1 MSNHIRPV
9 TFAFALSATISFVG
23 CGSSPGDAAGAKV
36 TEGIT
41 QARQGL
47 EFVQNNTGG
56 SATVETDAG
65 DADVIRGMG
74 MMTTGTDDVETG
86 LDMMPNGMMSGCC
99 KNRNEV
105 IIPLRDAVIQIKKGR
120 DQLTDENS
128 SNDSDGAKEFESGCN
143 AMSDALDFAASV
155 MKCMGHGSMSSMMY

>member
-1 MSNHIRPV
+1 MTNHNSPV
-9 TFAFALSATISFVG
+9 ARAFALSAVITVLG
-23 CGSSPGDAAGAKV
+23 CGSSPGDVAGAKV
-36 TEGIT
+36 AGGIA

-65 DADVIRGMG
+65 DSDVNRGIG
-74 MMTTGTDDVETG
+74 MMRTGTDDVG
-86 LDMMPNGMMSGCC
+86 AGMDMMPNGMMGGCC

-105 IIPLRDAVIQIKKGR
+105 AIPLRDAVTQIEKGR

-128 SNDSDGAKEFESGCN
+128 SNDSAGATELENGCD
-143 AMSDALDFAASV
+143 AMSDALDYAESV
-155 MKCMGHGSMSSMMY
+155 IKCMGHGSMSSMMY